1 MLTITALSLYL
12 LHLQPVSRSVEARRP
27 DHSHSTHVWSV
38 SSEAMV
44 LCRDRDPSSDCF
56 HGSFHPYT
64 TQHPLTSYKP
74 ASVKASVCQATV
86 ISPRLRCGRTCS
98 YSFNPP
104 ARFHVRSAEST
115 GRLHRPNGVLS
126 CSPCGEHLARRLT
139 SKYVELL
146 RRYCNSPRY
155 VRESNQVPHDCN

>member
-1 MLTITALSLYL
+1 MFCDEYVLWDSLSIYYTF
-12 LHLQPVSRSVEARRP
+12 QPVSRLVEARRP

-74 ASVKASVCQATV
+74 ASVKASVCQATF
-86 ISPRLRCGRTCS
+86 ISPRLRCDRTCS
-98 YSFNPP
+98 YSFNPR
-104 ARFHVRSAEST
+104 ARFRVRSAEST
-115 GRLHRPNGVLS
+115 GGVLRPNGILS
-126 CSPCGEHLARRLT
+126 AAFHTEIHPASAVDVNRAAPT
-139 SKYVELL
+139 LL
-146 RRYCNSPRY
+146 
-155 VRESNQVPHDCN
+155 